1 MLNLFLWSV
10 ERNSE
15 MSAIFLPL
23 EQLAVS
29 VFGWLRKQQPH
40 CCCFFTDDRKTICCL
55 SGEQQMFK
63 SLRTAK
69 ELFEVLQINELNC
82 FTQQVSTFLFF
93 CTASWIMY
101 TSDFLFKRLFC
112 KQGCEILHEMR
123 HISAN
128 TFKFQQ
134 QRHSFTS
141 ACFYHLEKKPTA
153 SFW

>member
-1 MLNLFLWSV
+1 
-10 ERNSE
+10 
-15 MSAIFLPL
+15 
-23 EQLAVS
+23 
-29 VFGWLRKQQPH
+29 
-40 CCCFFTDDRKTICCL
+40 
-55 SGEQQMFK
+55 MFK

-93 CTASWIMY
+93 FFFYCIMDNVY
-101 TSDFLFKRLFC
+101 IRFFFFKRLFC

-141 ACFYHLEKKPTA
+141 ACFYRLEKKIN
-153 SFW
+153 SIFWQGRQYKNLKYYEWTPSWCWCFETQSNIFHSIICWKKQNLSGPLALDLSWTRTHSVC